1 MGTLSRTNLLKGFA
15 ILAVVAIHVIN
26 VFIGR
31 NLWLTN
37 WDQVLR
43 FSVPL
48 FTALSGLALAKK
60 YAAGLKLKEFYSRRL
75 LKLLPLYAL
84 WSAVYWLVTRQP
96 FPFAYHLYFV
106 PMIFQAYLIFP
117 FILPIIKKLP
127 WVALIISG
135 VLQVLYFQH
144 HNTPTNDQ
152 YQYLWFAAWQFYFVL
167 GIFLAFVSS
176 SRIRLIGLI
185 AAAAGLV
192 WSIRDTQAL
201 LETGKNLIWA
211 TRFTRIPVIVYS
223 GGLTIALVNWAKKSR
238 VLTFLGANSYLI
250 YLSHILFLKL
260 LLAPDFVL
268 SVPIVVV
275 IGAGALVISLLI

>member
-15 ILAVVAIHVIN
+15 ILAVVAIHVTN

-31 NLWLTN
+31 NLWLIN

-60 YAAGLKLKEFYSRRL
+60 YAGGLQLKEFYSRRL
-75 LKLLPLYAL
+75 LKLLPLYVL

-117 FILPIIKKLP
+117 FILPLIKKLP
-127 WVALIISG
+127 WVSLIISG
-135 VLQVLYFQH
+135 VLQIWYFQVT
-144 HNTPTNDQ
+144 NTPSNDQ
-152 YQYLWFAAWQFYFVL
+152 LQYIWFAAWQFYFVL
-167 GIFLAFVSS
+167 GVFLAFVDIH
-176 SRIRLIGLI
+176 RIRLIGLM
-185 AAAAGLV
+185 AAAVGLF
-192 WSIRDTQAL
+192 WSIRDTHAL

-211 TRFTRIPVIVYS
+211 TRFTRVPVLLYS
-223 GGLTIALVNWAKKSR
+223 TGIIIWSISHVKKTALSDFAR
-238 VLTFLGANSYLI
+238 RFITFLGVHSYFI
-250 YLSHILFLKL
+250 YLSHVFFIHLLFH
-260 LLAPDFVL
+260 
-268 SVPIVVV
+268 
-275 IGAGALVISLLI
+275 